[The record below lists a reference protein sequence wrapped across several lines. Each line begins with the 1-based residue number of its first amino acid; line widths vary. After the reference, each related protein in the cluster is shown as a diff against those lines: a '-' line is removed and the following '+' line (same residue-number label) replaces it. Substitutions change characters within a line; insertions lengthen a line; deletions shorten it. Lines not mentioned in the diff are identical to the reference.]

1 METSLNAASER
12 EKDAVLPFS
21 VNRNEGR
28 DLTSQMADGLRR
40 AIVGG
45 YYKAGQALP
54 TLEALSSGLGVSMN
68 VARAAMRKLAQEG
81 LILPRR
87 HVGSVVQQL
96 GAKKRR
102 GHVLIVQDGTASS
115 HTNVLVGEAR
125 ATLSRLGYLVSTVV
139 VFKDADGRY
148 DMQPL
153 EVELR
158 NTVNLS
164 ILVKN
169 RPAIERVLVRS
180 GIPFMAYGGRKCR
193 SANFVGQIC
202 IRTVA
207 LEETVAREC
216 ASHGIS
222 RVLIVRA
229 WDTHD
234 SLLTFFS
241 KARITA
247 EEWRIDCAAREN
259 SDEIVQRSGLEA
271 FTERFRSE
279 GRGWLPELLIFPD
292 DDFLAAGCLMA
303 LLAEG
308 VRVPEDVRVVT
319 LANKGIGPV
328 FVKPLT
334 RFEIDPRL
342 FGAQIA
348 QYACNYLN
356 GQGVPEDASVSPA
369 YVSGDT
375 FP

>member
-1 METSLNAASER
+1 MSDNGT
-12 EKDAVLPFS
+12 LPFS
-21 VNRNEGR
+21 INRSEGR
-28 DLTSQMADGLRR
+28 NLTSQLADGLRR

-54 TLEALSSGLGVSMN
+54 SLEMLSSRLGVSMN

-81 LILPRR
+81 LVLPRC

-115 HTNVLVGEAR
+115 HTNALVGAAR
-125 ATLSRLGYLVSTVV
+125 TTLSRLGYLVSTVV
-139 VFKDADGRY
+139 VFNDADGRY
-148 DMQPL
+148 DMEPL
-153 EVELR
+153 EIELR

-164 ILVKN
+164 ILVMN
-169 RPAIERVLVRS
+169 RPAIERVLARS
-180 GIPFMAYGGRKCR
+180 GIPFMAYDGRKCR
-193 SANFVGQIC
+193 SANFAGQIC
-202 IRTVA
+202 IKTIPLEDTV
-207 LEETVAREC
+207 VREC
-216 ASHGIS
+216 VSHGIS

-229 WDTHD
+229 WATYD

-241 KARITA
+241 KARIAA
-247 EEWRIDCAAREN
+247 EEWRLDPTAMGN
-259 SDEIVQRSGLEA
+259 SDEFVQRAGLEA
-271 FTERFRSE
+271 FANRFRLE

-308 VRVPEDVRVVT
+308 VKVPENVRVVT

-334 RFEIDPRL
+334 RFEIDPSL

-356 GQGVPEDASVSPA
+356 GQGIPEDASVSPA
-369 YVSGDT
+369 YVPGET

>member
-1 METSLNAASER
+1 MNDNGA
-12 EKDAVLPFS
+12 LPFS
-21 VNRNEGR
+21 ISRSEGR
-28 DLTSQMADGLRR
+28 DLTSQLADGLRR

-202 IRTVA
+202 IKTVA
-207 LEETVAREC
+207 LEETLAREC
-216 ASHGIS
+216 VTQGIS

-229 WDTHD
+229 WSTYDYRPT
-234 SLLTFFS
+234 LFA
-241 KARITA
+241 KARIA
-247 EEWRIDCAAREN
+247 ADEWLIDCASREN

-271 FTERFRSE
+271 FTERFRLE
-279 GRGWLPELLIFPD
+279 GRGWLPDLLIFSD

-356 GQGVPEDASVSPA
+356 GQGIPEDASVSPV

>member
-1 METSLNAASER
+1 
-12 EKDAVLPFS
+12 
-21 VNRNEGR
+21 
-28 DLTSQMADGLRR
+28 
-40 AIVGG
+40 
-45 YYKAGQALP
+45 
-54 TLEALSSGLGVSMN
+54 
-68 VARAAMRKLAQEG
+68 
-81 LILPRR
+81 
-87 HVGSVVQQL
+87 
-96 GAKKRR
+96 
-102 GHVLIVQDGTASS
+102 
-115 HTNVLVGEAR
+115 
-125 ATLSRLGYLVSTVV
+125 
-139 VFKDADGRY
+139 
-148 DMQPL
+148 MQPL
-153 EVELR
+153 EIELR

-169 RPAIERVLVRS
+169 RPAIERVLARS

-193 SANFVGQIC
+193 SANFVGQIR

-207 LEETVAREC
+207 LEETVVREC

-247 EEWRIDCAAREN
+247 EEWRIDSTAMGN
-259 SDEIVQRSGLEA
+259 SDEFVQRSGLEA
-271 FTERFRSE
+271 FANRFRLE
-279 GRGWLPELLIFPD
+279 GRSWLPELLIFPD

-308 VRVPEDVRVVT
+308 VKVPENVRVVT

-334 RFEIDPRL
+334 RFEIDPSL

-356 GQGVPEDASVSPA
+356 GQGIPEDASVSPA
-369 YVSGDT
+369 YVPGDT

>member
-1 METSLNAASER
+1 MNAANER
-12 EKDAVLPFS
+12 EKGAALPFS
-21 VNRNEGR
+21 VNRSEGR

-54 TLEALSSGLGVSMN
+54 TLEEFSSGLGVSMN

-180 GIPFMAYGGRKCR
+180 GIPFMAYGGRRCR
-193 SANFVGQIC
+193 SANFVGQVRIETLPLEN
-202 IRTVA
+202 TV
-207 LEETVAREC
+207 REC
-216 ASHGIS
+216 VSHGIS
-222 RVLIVRA
+222 RVLIVCA
-229 WDTHD
+229 WLSYD
-234 SLLTFFS
+234 SILPLFT
-241 KARITA
+241 KAHIAA

-271 FTERFRSE
+271 FTERFRRE

-303 LLAEG
+303 LLADG

-356 GQGVPEDASVSPA
+356 GQGIPEDAAVFPV

>member
-1 METSLNAASER
+1 MSDNGT
-12 EKDAVLPFS
+12 LPFS
-21 VNRNEGR
+21 INRSEGR
-28 DLTSQMADGLRR
+28 NLTSQMADGLRR

-54 TLEALSSGLGVSMN
+54 SLEMLSSRLGVSMN

-81 LILPRR
+81 LVLPRC

-102 GHVLIVQDGTASS
+102 GHVLIVQHGTASS
-115 HTNVLVGEAR
+115 HTNAIVGAAR
-125 ATLSRLGYLVSTVV
+125 STLSRLGYLVTTVV

-148 DMQPL
+148 DMEPL
-153 EVELR
+153 EIELR

-164 ILVKN
+164 ILVMN
-169 RPAIERVLVRS
+169 SPAIERVLARS

-193 SANFVGQIC
+193 SANFVGQVRIETLPLEN
-202 IRTVA
+202 TV
-207 LEETVAREC
+207 REC
-216 ASHGIS
+216 VSHGIS
-222 RVLIVRA
+222 RVLIVCA
-229 WDTHD
+229 WLSYDPI
-234 SLLTFFS
+234 LTLFA
-241 KARITA
+241 KARIAA
-247 EEWRIDCAAREN
+247 EEWRIDCTARES

-271 FTERFRSE
+271 FTERFRQE
-279 GRGWLPELLIFPD
+279 GRSWLPELLIFPD

-356 GQGVPEDASVSPA
+356 GQGIPEDAAVFPV

>member
-1 METSLNAASER
+1 LNAASER
-12 EKDAVLPFS
+12 EKDAALPFS
-21 VNRNEGR
+21 VNRSEGR

-54 TLEALSSGLGVSMN
+54 TLEEFSSGLGVSMN

-102 GHVLIVQDGTASS
+102 GHVLIVQDDTASS

-180 GIPFMAYGGRKCR
+180 GIPFMAYGGRRCR
-193 SANFVGQIC
+193 SANFVGQVC
-202 IRTVA
+202 IKIIP
-207 LEETVAREC
+207 LEEYIVREC
-216 ASHGIS
+216 VAHGIS

-229 WDTHD
+229 WAYCDPLQT
-234 SLLTFFS
+234 LFA
-241 KARITA
+241 KAHIAA
-247 EEWRIDCAAREN
+247 EEWPIDCAAVDH
-259 SDEIVQRSGLEA
+259 SDETVQRSGLEA
-271 FTERFRSE
+271 FANRFRLE
-279 GRGWLPELLIFPD
+279 GRSWLPELLIFPD
-292 DDFLAAGCLMA
+292 DDFLASGCLMA

-308 VRVPEDVRVVT
+308 VKVPGDVRVVT

-334 RFEIDPRL
+334 RFEIDPGL
-342 FGAQIA
+342 FGVQIA

-356 GQGVPEDASVSPA
+356 GQGVPEDAAVSPV
-369 YVSGDT
+369 YVPGDT

>member
-1 METSLNAASER
+1 MNDNGA
-12 EKDAVLPFS
+12 LPFS
-21 VNRNEGR
+21 ISRSEGR

-81 LILPRR
+81 LVLPRR

-102 GHVLIVQDGTASS
+102 GHVLIVQDDTASS
-115 HTNVLVGEAR
+115 HTNILVGEAR

-169 RPAIERVLVRS
+169 RPAIERVLARS
-180 GIPFMAYGGRKCR
+180 GIPFMAYGGRRCR
-193 SANFVGQIC
+193 SANFVGQVRIETLPLEN
-202 IRTVA
+202 TV
-207 LEETVAREC
+207 REC
-216 ASHGIS
+216 VSHGIS
-222 RVLIVRA
+222 RVLIVCA
-229 WDTHD
+229 WLSYD
-234 SLLTFFS
+234 SILPLFT
-241 KARITA
+241 KAHIAA

-271 FTERFRSE
+271 FTERFRLE

-303 LLAEG
+303 LLAAG

-356 GQGVPEDASVSPA
+356 GQGIPEDASVSPA
-369 YVSGDT
+369 YVPGET